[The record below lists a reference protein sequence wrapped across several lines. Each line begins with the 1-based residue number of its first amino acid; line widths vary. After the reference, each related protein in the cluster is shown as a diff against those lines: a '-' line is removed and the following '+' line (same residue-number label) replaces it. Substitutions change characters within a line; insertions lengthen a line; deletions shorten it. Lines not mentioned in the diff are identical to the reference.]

1 MEPGPSPSPE
11 ITILLTIA
19 VLAALGMFITKTKS
33 ERRTTKLITWIS
45 QNHREEW
52 AKLHWAYRLIFRER
66 GFVELARRNVI
77 SDPHFIKEFAVIA
90 PYRRHIVI
98 SGSIAGGAIA
108 LILIGTRLF
117 GWHW

>member
-1 MEPGPSPSPE
+1 MEPDTSPSPE
-11 ITILLTIA
+11 ITILLGIA
-19 VLAALGMFITKTKS
+19 AVATLWMFITKTKS
-33 ERRTTKLITWIS
+33 ERRTTKLIAWIS
-45 QNHREEW
+45 QNHRDAW
-52 AKLHWAYRLIFRER
+52 AELHWAYRLIFRER

-77 SDPHFIKEFAVIA
+77 SDPHFKQEFAVIA